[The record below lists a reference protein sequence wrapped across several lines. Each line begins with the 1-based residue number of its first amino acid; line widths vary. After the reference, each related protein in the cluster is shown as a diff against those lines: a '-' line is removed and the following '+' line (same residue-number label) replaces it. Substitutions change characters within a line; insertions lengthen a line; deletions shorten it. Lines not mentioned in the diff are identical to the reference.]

1 MNLVIVESPAKA
13 KTINKYLGDNYTVL
27 ASYGHIRDLPSKN
40 GSVDPENKF
49 QMEWEIDSFSKKY
62 LKEITDVA
70 KDSDKIILATDPDR
84 EGEAIAWHVKEFLD
98 EKKILK
104 DKKIERVVFNEITKK
119 AVINGIENPRSLEGQ
134 LVDAYMARRAL
145 DYLVGFNISPILW
158 TKLPGSK
165 SAGRVQSVALR
176 LLTEREH
183 EIEVF
188 NPEEF
193 WTINVNFITSSKNI
207 LTSSISELNGEKIE
221 KFSFRNKEDVNN
233 AISKIKEKKYSIK
246 DITSKIYTRNP
257 SGPFTTSTLQQSASS
272 KLGFGA
278 SRTMQIAQRLYQ
290 GIEIDGDTKGL
301 ITYMR
306 TDGTNISKEAIP
318 LFRKYIE
325 ENYGDDYLP
334 EQANN
339 YSGKKA
345 KNAQEAHEAI
355 RPTEIKNSPESIKK
369 YLSTDQY
376 KLYDLIWSRA
386 LSSQMQ
392 PAKFDRKTI
401 LITSEDGKNILK
413 SSGSTVKFD
422 GFLKL
427 QKIDENDDEKILP
440 EVSKGPIEIKEFNDE
455 QHFTQ
460 PPPRF
465 SEASLVKKLEELGIG
480 RPSTYAS
487 IISVISNRGYADIVN
502 KRFFPTDRGKLLSAF
517 LEKLFS
523 RYVDYDFT
531 AKLEDQLDDITSGK
545 ENWIKVLDQFWID
558 FNKNVLNVKEKR
570 TREVLD
576 LLNDSLGKLIFD
588 TDENGK
594 IDRKCKLCQT
604 GELSLKNSFRGGAF
618 IGCSGYPECKFTRPL
633 SKIKASQQVNL
644 AEPKLIGKNDIG
656 KDIYLKNGRFGPYL
670 QYELS
675 DEEIENIKKPKTK
688 TKKKKKEESNF
699 KNVSIPKGLDIE
711 NVDLDKAKYLC
722 SLPKII
728 GKHPDLDK
736 DITINVGRFG
746 PYLKCDNKS
755 ARLESI
761 DELFNIGLNRAITLI
776 SEAKPGRISS
786 SIIKDLGEHP
796 EDKKPVRIM
805 KGQYGPY
812 IKYKSL
818 NATIPE
824 EKDPAELTMEEALI
838 LIEKRKEYDRSKKRK
853 KKMKLLIFIILILN
867 LCLST
872 SFSAEKKDCSKFKKF
887 SKNHIACKASNLK
900 AGTKN
905 TAGKIKNKTG
915 NILKVTTGIFKKN

>member
-13 KTINKYLGDNYTVL
+13 KTINKYLGKDYTVL

-49 QMEWEIDSFSKKY
+49 KMIWEVDSFSKKY

-221 KFSFRNKEDVNN
+221 KFSFKNKEDINN

-257 SGPFTTSTLQQSASS
+257 SGPFTTSTLQQTASS

-325 ENYGDDYLP
+325 ENYGEDYLP

-838 LIEKRKEYDRSKKRK
+838 LIEKRKEYDRSKKK
-853 KKMKLLIFIILILN
+853 
-867 LCLST
+867 
-872 SFSAEKKDCSKFKKF
+872 
-887 SKNHIACKASNLK
+887 
-900 AGTKN
+900 
-905 TAGKIKNKTG
+905 KNK
-915 NILKVTTGIFKKN
+915 

>member
-13 KTINKYLGDNYTVL
+13 KTINKYLGSNYTVL

-40 GSVDPENKF
+40 GSVNPDEKF
-49 QMEWEIDSFSKKY
+49 KMIWEVDSFSKKY
-62 LKEITDVA
+62 LKDITEAA
-70 KDSDKIILATDPDR
+70 KKSDKIILATDPDR
-84 EGEAIAWHVKEFLD
+84 EGEAIAWHVREYLE
-98 EKKILK
+98 EKKLHT

-119 AVINGIENPRSLEGQ
+119 AVSNGIDNPRNIESN

-145 DYLVGFNISPILW
+145 YYLVGFNISPILW

-183 EIEVF
+183 EIEQF
-188 NPEEF
+188 KPEEF
-193 WTINVNFITSSKNI
+193 WTLNVNFKTLDGNI
-207 LTSSISELNGEKIE
+207 LNSNIVLLDNSKVG
-221 KFSFRNKEDVNN
+221 KFFFKNKEDINI
-233 AISKIKEKKYSIK
+233 AINLIQKSKYKIS
-246 DITSKIYTRNP
+246 DISSKVYTRNP
-257 SGPFTTSTLQQSASS
+257 LGPFTTSTLQQVASS

-290 GIEIDGDTKGL
+290 GIDMEGDTVGL

-306 TDGTNISKEAIP
+306 TDGTNISNEAVSD
-318 LFRKYIE
+318 FRDYIK
-325 ENYGDDYLP
+325 NSYGDKYLP
-334 EQANN
+334 DSPNN

-355 RPTEIKNSPESIKK
+355 RPTDITRTPEILKK
-369 YLSTDQY
+369 FLSTDQL

-386 LSSQMQ
+386 LSSQME

-401 LITSEDGKNILK
+401 TIISDNNFNHFKC
-413 SSGSTVKFD
+413 SGSTIKFD

-427 QKIDENDDEKILP
+427 SKIGEDEDEKILP
-440 EVSKGPIEIKEFNDE
+440 DVKKEEVKINEFIDE

-487 IISVISNRGYADIVN
+487 IISVISNRGYADILN

-523 RYVDYDFT
+523 KYVDYGFT
-531 AKLEDQLDDITSGK
+531 AGLEDQLDNITSGK
-545 ENWIKVLDQFWID
+545 EEWIKVLDNFWKD
-558 FNKNVLNVKEKR
+558 FNLNVANVKEKR

-576 LLNDSLGKLIFD
+576 LLNESLGTLIFES
-588 TDENGK
+588 DESGK
-594 IDRKCKLCQT
+594 VQRKCKLCST

-618 IGCSGYPECKFTRPL
+618 IGCSNYPECKFTRPL
-633 SKIKASQQVNL
+633 SKSKANDQYAL
-644 AEPKLIGKNDIG
+644 AEPKFIGKNDNE

-670 QYELS
+670 QYE
-675 DEEIENIKKPKTK
+675 IEADQMSFKK
-688 TKKKKKEESNF
+688 KKKKKENENF
-699 KNVSIPKGLDIE
+699 KNVSIPKGINIDQI
-711 NVDLDKAKYLC
+711 DLEKAKYLC
-722 SLPKII
+722 SLPKVI
-728 GKHPDLDK
+728 GQHPENGK
-736 DITINVGRFG
+736 DITINSGRFG
-746 PYLKCDNKS
+746 PYLKCENKS
-755 ARLESI
+755 ARLENV
-761 DELFNIGLNRAITLI
+761 DELFTIGLNRAITLI
-776 SEAKPGRISS
+776 AEAKPGRISS
-786 SIIKDLGEHP
+786 SLIKDLGEHP

-824 EKDPAELTMEEALI
+824 EKDPIELNMEEALI
-838 LIEKRKEYDRSKKRK
+838 LIEKRKEYDKNKKRRK
-853 KKMKLLIFIILILN
+853 K
-867 LCLST
+867 
-872 SFSAEKKDCSKFKKF
+872 
-887 SKNHIACKASNLK
+887 
-900 AGTKN
+900 
-905 TAGKIKNKTG
+905 
-915 NILKVTTGIFKKN
+915 